1 MNIIVV
7 DFHARWRAPVVI
19 IGDEPSSTVTILGP
33 ADALRYLRTCAA
45 RSDRVY
51 IRAVDL
57 CQHALLNGV
66 DPELSRP
73 HFLAACANLG
83 LEEPS

>member
-33 ADALRYLRTCAA
+33 AGALRYLRTCAA
-45 RSDRVY
+45 RSDRGY

>member
-19 IGDEPSSTVTILGP
+19 IGDEPSSTITILGP
-33 ADALRYLRTCAA
+33 ADALRYLRTCAV

-57 CQHALLNGV
+57 CQQ
-66 DPELSRP
+66 
-73 HFLAACANLG
+73 
-83 LEEPS
+83 PS